1 MATDRARPK
10 NIDVY
15 GFRTMD
21 SSTVVN
27 GFRIFVINTMSSIFV
42 MFSDSRSAD
51 ESQKCVEV
59 KEGSCGLFIFPAQSN
74 FSGRKYNLDVVTKIK
89 SRSLP
94 CTRSCQQWFVM
105 VDAASLVATSHLDLS
120 ESDIDF
126 IPVSFY
132 KLFGYPTGIGEL
144 IS

>member
-1 MATDRARPK
+1 M
-10 NIDVY
+10 Y
-15 GFRTMD
+15 GVRTID

-27 GFRIFVINTMSSIFV
+27 GFWVFVINTMSSIFV

-51 ESQKCVEV
+51 ESQKRVEV
-59 KEGSCGLFIFPAQSN
+59 KEGSCGLFLFPAYSN
-74 FSGRKYNLDVVTKIK
+74 FSGRKYNLDVVSKIN

-94 CTRSCQQWFVM
+94 RTRSCQQWFVM